1 MSYPFD
7 IMGELHLGRTSHMVY
22 TKTPAF
28 VRTDGVLESPCAA
41 VLNISFQHTTM
52 DKRSNEVC
60 EISYERA
67 FQSNGGSAGV
77 VCAARMEAAPLEKR
91 DVRARPA

>member
-1 MSYPFD
+1 
-7 IMGELHLGRTSHMVY
+7 MVY

-28 VRTDGVLESPCAA
+28 VRTDGVLESSCAA
-41 VLNISFQHTTM
+41 VLNISFQHTTT

-60 EISYERA
+60 EISYERT

-77 VCAARMEAAPLEKR
+77 VCAAQMEAAPLEKR
-91 DVRARPA
+91 DVKARQA